1 LANATVDH
9 MLSLIVFIS
18 AIIVFIGLFSQTVQ
32 TGLTYQQHR
41 SLATKTS
48 DLLDTML
55 LNPGSLNWEQN
66 DNAPVCFGLQD
77 PDFAQY
83 TLNPFS
89 LTRLAS
95 SNSQPV
101 YHAGKSYGN
110 SSTGP
115 GCSLLVASA
124 SSVNYSTVS
133 KMLGISNTYGF
144 QLSAV
149 PLLTISTLKVS
160 TGAPLKLQV
169 NVAGTGFPL
178 SNSSLS
184 YSLLLVNQDAN
195 QYPSY
200 SMISGK
206 TTADQAGTKILTFS
220 GVNGESQSY
229 AFVVYAYLD
238 GLTGIGCYVNV
249 PVSFAKSAV
258 PMVDS
263 FQSRTITIAHSESLN
278 QSSVPPSPSQ
288 LNYNATF
295 FILGEDYTLRQIH
308 LDSPNA
314 QGKVVY
320 GSGTDPDS
328 ASLTL
333 PANYGVVVVTY
344 KDTAG
349 HFGVTLMPWGAS
361 SMAFPVIFG
370 ANPIGQE
377 WITTDLRQVIIGGI
391 AYQAKLELWN
401 IAGHQVYT

>member
-1 LANATVDH
+1 MANATVDH

-32 TGLTYQQHR
+32 TGLSYQQHKA
-41 SLATKTS
+41 LGTKTS
-48 DLLDTML
+48 DLIDTML
-55 LNPGSLNWEQN
+55 LNPGSLNWQQN
-66 DNAPVCFGLQD
+66 DTAPACFGLHDQ
-77 PDFAQY
+77 DFAQY
-83 TLNPFS
+83 ALNPFS
-89 LTRLAS
+89 ITRLACPT
-95 SNSQPV
+95 SQLV
-101 YHAGKSYGN
+101 NHSGKSYIN

-115 GCSLLVASA
+115 GCSLLVSSA
-124 SSVNYSTVS
+124 SSVNYSAVS

-144 QLSAV
+144 QLSLA
-149 PLLTISTLKVS
+149 PLLTVSTIKVS

-178 SNSSLS
+178 SNATLS
-184 YSLLLVNQDAN
+184 YSLLLVSQDAN

-200 SMISGK
+200 TMTSGK
-206 TTADQAGTKILTFS
+206 TTVDQAGNKTLTFS

-229 AFVVYAYLD
+229 ALVVYAYLN
-238 GLTGIGCYVNV
+238 GLTGIGSYVNV
-249 PVSFAKSAV
+249 PSSFAKSAV

-263 FQSRTITIAHSESLN
+263 FQTRTITIAHSDSLS
-278 QSSVPPSPSQ
+278 QLSAPSSQ

-308 LDSPNA
+308 LDSQNA

-320 GSGTDPDS
+320 GSVTEPDS
-328 ASLTL
+328 CSLTL
-333 PANYGVVVVTY
+333 PANYGILVVTY

-349 HFGVTLMPWGAS
+349 QYGLSLMPWGAS

-377 WITTDLRQVIIGGI
+377 WVATDIRQVIIGGI
-391 AYQAKLELWN
+391 AYQAKLDLWS
-401 IAGHQVYT
+401 IEGHQVYT